1 MPDVI
6 PPRPVLNI
14 FKNENVHK
22 PEKKIYTVAHKLW
35 YLPVGIF
42 FWMGFI
48 LLDYPFKHLAS
59 DENNFSSIYILN
71 LKLADLVQWSA
82 LTNRPSLLSE
92 TKRKVSPQRGEM
104 DKYNEKRGIWER
116 TNMKMESKK
125 HRPAGENTAS

>member
-1 MPDVI
+1 
-6 PPRPVLNI
+6 
-14 FKNENVHK
+14 
-22 PEKKIYTVAHKLW
+22 
-35 YLPVGIF
+35 
-42 FWMGFI
+42 MGFI

-104 DKYNEKRGIWER
+104 DKYNEKRGI
-116 TNMKMESKK
+116 
-125 HRPAGENTAS
+125 